1 MTRGTHWKQGPD
13 AQMAREILRLT
24 EGRLYPV
31 QVTRW
36 VVDREHL
43 RSAINQFK
51 RQGVKFGVADN
62 GRGRFSVWRE
72 LLPGDN
78 IDLLQKKYP
87 DLFVE
92 QA

>member
-1 MTRGTHWKQGPD
+1 MTRGTHWKQGAD
-13 AQMAREILRLT
+13 VQMARDMLRMT

-36 VVDREHL
+36 LKDRREIRPAFEQL
-43 RSAINQFK
+43 KKQKVRVGI
-51 RQGVKFGVADN
+51 ADN

-72 LLPGDN
+72 LLPGDT

-92 QA
+92 QC